1 MVNTGGNFPLAG
13 QEAFVKSLLN
23 NYFLL
28 SQFRN
33 HHLSSKHIGQT
44 YATLQDFVTS

>member
-33 HHLSSKHIGQT
+33 HHLSSKHIDVKLMRHCK
-44 YATLQDFVTS
+44 TL